1 MKALIQRVQHAAV
14 VVDDETI
21 GKIGQG
27 FLILLGVT
35 HADDASNAATLA
47 TKTANL
53 RVFQDDD
60 GKMNRSLCDVDGE
73 ALVISQFTLYADTR
87 KGNRPSFVRAADP
100 DLANALYEHYIAKLR
115 NLLSQDRVST
125 GRFAADMKVSLL
137 NDGPVTIELNTDH

>member
-14 VVDDETI
+14 VVDGETI

-35 HADDASNAATLA
+35 HGDDATHAATLA

-60 GKMNRSLCDVDGE
+60 GKMNRSLCDIDGE
-73 ALVISQFTLYADTR
+73 ALVISQFTLYANNTSPNCAR
-87 KGNRPSFVRAADP
+87 CSAR
-100 DLANALYEHYIAKLR
+100 IAFPR
-115 NLLSQDRVST
+115 GASPPT
-125 GRFAADMKVSLL
+125 
-137 NDGPVTIELNTDH
+137 

>member
-14 VVDDETI
+14 VVDGETI

-35 HADDASNAATLA
+35 HGDDATHAATLA

-60 GKMNRSLCDVDGE
+60 GKMNRSLCDIDGE

-87 KGNRPSFVRAADP
+87 KGNRPSFVRAAAP
-100 DLANALYEHYIAKLR
+100 DLANTLYEQYVAELR
-115 NLLSQDRVST
+115 KMLSQDRVST

-137 NDGPVTIELNTDH
+137 NDGPVTIELTTDH

>member
-1 MKALIQRVQHAAV
+1 
-14 VVDDETI
+14 
-21 GKIGQG
+21 
-27 FLILLGVT
+27 VT

-73 ALVISQFTLYADTR
+73 VLVISQFTLYADTR

-100 DLANALYEHYIAKLR
+100 DLANALYEHYIAELR

>member
-14 VVDDETI
+14 VVDGETI
-21 GKIGQG
+21 GKIGHG
-27 FLILLGVT
+27 FLVLLGVT
-35 HADDASNAATLA
+35 HGDDATHTATLA

-87 KGNRPSFVRAADP
+87 KGNRPSFVRAAAP
-100 DLANALYEHYIAKLR
+100 DRANVLYEQYVTELR
-115 NLLSQDRVST
+115 KVLGQDRVST

-137 NDGPVTIELNTDH
+137 NDGPVTIELTTD

>member
-14 VVDDETI
+14 VVDGETI

-35 HADDASNAATLA
+35 HGDDATHAATLA
-47 TKTANL
+47 TKMANL
-53 RVFQDDD
+53 CVFQDDD
-60 GKMNRSLCDVDGE
+60 GKMNRSLCDIDGE

-87 KGNRPSFVRAADP
+87 KGNRPSFVRAAAP
-100 DLANALYEHYIAKLR
+100 DLANTLYEQYVAELR
-115 NLLSQDRVST
+115 KMLSQDRVST

-137 NDGPVTIELNTDH
+137 NDGPVTIELTTDH